1 MSIAVV
7 CRACQTRLKAPDG
20 AAGKAVRCPQ
30 CAEAIRVPAGA
41 PDEEEPP
48 PKVAAK
54 PARRPTAEPE
64 DEEDEVN
71 EQPTPPRKKKRAAE
85 GEAAEM
91 PAIMRM
97 TKFHFVPNAALI
109 RRRKMAFLKD
119 PESGEDLGTVVE
131 TTFKVLGNSKLL
143 GIGPFKIEFPAK
155 FELREGGH
163 RGPALVGLRVARRA
177 FRFQLG
183 TYDLSALKYVVST
196 ADGDIG
202 TFVVPRNPRSPNN
215 AVLGADGERVGQVV
229 WDLKVGRRVV
239 MVARDG
245 SEFGHVIG
253 ERSIENE
260 ELLEEAK
267 RTGKAKVK
275 VEMHSV
281 FNPDKRGSY
290 AVVHGSRVGD
300 AWTHAMVLAFGVLVQ
315 GAGVYAAASG
325 AKEF

>member
-48 PKVAAK
+48 PKVSAK
-54 PARRPTAEPE
+54 PARASAETE
-64 DEEDEVN
+64 DDDVN
-71 EQPTPPRKKKRAAE
+71 EQPTPPRKKKRAPD
-85 GEAAEM
+85 GGDAAEM
-91 PAIMRM
+91 PAILRM
-97 TKFHFVPNAALI
+97 TKFHFVPNTALI

-131 TTFKVLGNSKLL
+131 TTFKILGNSKLL
-143 GIGPFKIEFPAK
+143 GIGPFKIEFPARY
-155 FELREGGH
+155 ELREGGH

-177 FRFQLG
+177 FRFQLNK
-183 TYDLSALKYVVST
+183 YDWSSLKYVVST

-202 TFVVPRNPRSPNN
+202 TFVVSCDPRRPTST
-215 AVLGADGERVGQVV
+215 VLGADGERVGQVV
-229 WDLKVGRRVV
+229 WDKKIGRRVV
-239 MVARDG
+239 MVGRDG

-253 ERSIENE
+253 ERSVEYE
-260 ELLEEAK
+260 EMAEEAK
-267 RTGKAKVK
+267 QTGKAKVK
-275 VEMHSV
+275 VEMHSI

-290 AVVHGSRVGD
+290 AVVHESRVGD
-300 AWTHAMVLAFGVLVQ
+300 AWTHGMVLAFGVLVQ
-315 GAGVYAAASG
+315 GAGVYAAQSG